1 MVMQKAM
8 VCLVREVIT
17 SQGGGR
23 IVRTSEINEEGDDC
37 CGRASGNANLMMLH
51 IV

>member
-23 IVRTSEINEEGDDC
+23 IVRTSEINEGDDC

>member
-1 MVMQKAM
+1 MLGQG
-8 VCLVREVIT
+8 RDN
-17 SQGGGR
+17 QPGGGR
-23 IVRTSEINEEGDDC
+23 IVRTSEINEGDDC